1 MIVKSLLN
9 GRLNFDLKL
18 YLDHQKILMKIC
30 IFIYEAIEIMVSVEM
45 DEIIKEF
52 LKITLLKLSRNL
64 KK

>member
-9 GRLNFDLKL
+9 GRLNFHLKL

-30 IFIYEAIEIMVSVEM
+30 IFIHEAIEIMIGVKM

-52 LKITLLKLSRNL
+52 FKSPC
-64 KK
+64 